1 MTSNFFD
8 FLNNLKQFAVE
19 VVIVNVASVNVTTR
33 DLEVIA
39 SASTVDVEVI
49 MKGNVE
55 VG

>member
-1 MTSNFFD
+1 M
-8 FLNNLKQFAVE
+8 
-19 VVIVNVASVNVTTR
+19 NVASVNVTTR

-49 MKGNVE
+49 MKESAE